1 MDTTDLSMLETLLRI
16 EEHIVEIKEYLTRDK
31 LAELEEQAELTKRY
45 QMKKDIMNELATQLL
60 RDGKINPRSLFEYSE
75 KLGMEPEKL
84 EEEAKRYLE
93 EEQAKNL

>member
-1 MDTTDLSMLETLLRI
+1 
-16 EEHIVEIKEYLTRDK
+16 
-31 LAELEEQAELTKRY
+31 
-45 QMKKDIMNELATQLL
+45 MKKDIMNELATQLL

-84 EEEAKRYLE
+84 EEEANRYLE